1 MRRAVAFK
9 KFGFKP
15 PKPQPVKSVND
26 QFSEQAETYQKYR
39 PHYPPALYRALL
51 ERVSQRRCCWDCGT
65 GNGQVA
71 SVLAQHFERVYAT
84 DISTQQLQRAVAHE
98 RIEYRVERAERTR
111 FKDEQFDLITVGQ
124 ALHWFDFEAFG
135 REVERVA
142 QPRAI
147 LGVWGYQLLRGGPDL
162 DPLIDHFYQEIIGPY
177 WSPERRHVD
186 QAYCSIPLPGKALP
200 SPKDL
205 YISVEWTL
213 AALEG
218 YFRSWSSVRQYRR
231 QHDDAPVAHLLDQ
244 IRPHWGA
251 STSRNLRFPL
261 FVRLHSIKD

>member
-1 MRRAVAFK
+1 M
-9 KFGFKP
+9 
-15 PKPQPVKSVND
+15 KSVND

-51 ERVSQRRCCWDCGT
+51 DEVPQRRCCWDCGT

-71 SVLAQHFERVYAT
+71 NVLAQHFDRVYAT
-84 DISTQQLQRAVAHE
+84 DISAQQLQRAAAHE
-98 RIEYRVERAERTR
+98 RIEYRVERAERTQFR
-111 FKDEQFDLITVGQ
+111 DEQFDLITVGQ

-142 QPRAI
+142 QAGAI
-147 LGVWGYQLLRGGPDL
+147 LGVWGYQLLRSGPDL
-162 DPLIDHFYQEIIGPY
+162 DPVIDHFYQDIIGPY

-186 QAYCSIPLPGKALP
+186 EAYRSLPLPGKALP
-200 SPKDL
+200 SPTDL
-205 YISVEWTL
+205 HIHVEWPL

-231 QHDDAPVAHLLDQ
+231 QHDDDPVAALMER
-244 IRPHWGA
+244 IRAHWG
-251 STSRNLRFPL
+251 STANRSFYFPL
-261 FVRLHSIKD
+261 FVRLQSIKG

>member
-1 MRRAVAFK
+1 M
-9 KFGFKP
+9 
-15 PKPQPVKSVND
+15 KSVND

-162 DPLIDHFYQEIIGPY
+162 DPLIDHFYRRSSAPTGLPNAATSTRPTAVFPSRARPCPVQRICTSVSSGP
-177 WSPERRHVD
+177 WRPWKATFV
-186 QAYCSIPLPGKALP
+186 PGPA
-200 SPKDL
+200 SGN
-205 YISVEWTL
+205 T
-213 AALEG
+213 A
-218 YFRSWSSVRQYRR
+218 
-231 QHDDAPVAHLLDQ
+231 
-244 IRPHWGA
+244 A
-251 STSRNLRFPL
+251 STTTIPSR
-261 FVRLHSIKD
+261 IC